1 MENFTEAIFAI
12 SVCLIV
18 VVVALV
24 LIVLFDGSSSVLTT
38 KLPYVAT
45 VLAGGLLG
53 LAGPKK

>member
-1 MENFTEAIFAI
+1 MEHFSEAVFAI
-12 SVCLIV
+12 AICLIV
-18 VVVALV
+18 TIAALV